1 MSEAAAAT
9 AANTG
14 GSIAPDAGGQDK
26 GLESA
31 VHPEQVQ
38 KQIKETPEQRRARF
52 EQAIGKDGEFADFYQ
67 QGVDN
72 AVKTRLA
79 RERAKVEKAM
89 AAQQPVLDLLMA
101 RYGTRDLARLQESIN
116 ADADWWQSYQC
127 MNVTSFSD
135 DHKTLKVKR
144 YREENISWSAEGGWS
159 LTGMEEV
166 MPESLKVGDCVMLPK
181 SSTRG
186 DRWIDHTRKTYNG
199 KLTPYATEYDSWGD
213 YAYVLGVD
221 SWADT
226 THVGVTVFAERRNAG
241 ASNVTFTDRGF
252 KAGDAVTLSGCV
264 THKENDRSILVK
276 EVTGTR
282 LVFDSPVFQ
291 EGAEAGTV
299 TVRRIVPTWT
309 LSARAATACGAFP
322 TRTRPSMP
330 PPWATPPTSTSTTA

>member
-116 ADADWWQSYQC
+116 ADADWWQSYA
-127 MNVTSFSD
+127 TS
-135 DHKTLKVKR
+135 R
-144 YREENISWSAEGGWS
+144 GIS
-159 LTGMEEV
+159 
-166 MPESLKVGDCVMLPK
+166 
-181 SSTRG
+181 
-186 DRWIDHTRKTYNG
+186 
-199 KLTPYATEYDSWGD
+199 
-213 YAYVLGVD
+213 
-221 SWADT
+221 
-226 THVGVTVFAERRNAG
+226 
-241 ASNVTFTDRGF
+241 
-252 KAGDAVTLSGCV
+252 
-264 THKENDRSILVK
+264 
-276 EVTGTR
+276 
-282 LVFDSPVFQ
+282 
-291 EGAEAGTV
+291 
-299 TVRRIVPTWT
+299 
-309 LSARAATACGAFP
+309 
-322 TRTRPSMP
+322 
-330 PPWATPPTSTSTTA
+330 